1 VVGKI
6 FSRNDSIDPR
16 GESRFGH
23 ESAQGRLPLRR
34 ILPEHIQDLSL
45 IISKP
50 WTFDA
55 DTGTVPFTV
64 SSGLTSIIPNLNA
77 QMVGGVLIADILSNT
92 GTEINANVV
101 PVVTGTGHAMGPSPF
116 GYESDVAFVS
126 SAGASVTHFQID
138 VRNLSENSQFLE
150 AGLATNVDHYIQL
163 ATAFGF
169 MGWKASQGLDFYT
182 PAASGFDMRFR
193 PNAIADPVIFTSTGI
208 SWGGGAEIASSD
220 DVLADASAYGALA
233 DPNTWTALQTFTHTT
248 AATIRILLNAPDAT
262 AIKTLQ
268 DSMKLQFLA
277 EYWDGAT
284 SASTSGFT
292 INDNATAAPAGTH
305 QLDIDSG
312 TYVWSFKDTGDTV
325 FPLGILP
332 DADSVN
338 LVGGSGAV
346 WAEGWFDAIKSDGT
360 ITIVPVNEVVINM
373 DGGSFQTPE
382 ASVGLLVVN
391 SSVVG
396 DGVAASL
403 VCGTAGIGYLNFGD
417 TADENAGYIAY
428 DHNVNAMTFR
438 TNGSGVD
445 LTLSSGGVLTHVADI
460 LPGSD
465 SALDLGSTGA
475 VYAEVWT
482 DAIKS
487 DGELTITP
495 TVVIGTAPA
504 DPGYGDYNLRVED
517 SLVVGTPASGGIE
530 MGTWPVS
537 ATYGMIGHRNLDQSV
552 AGNYTFTISNS
563 GDLYLNTPSSK
574 TINVRINN
582 STYAQFTG
590 TGLLV
595 NTIDDYTGGA
605 GVTIEGTQF
614 IANDINPSADSVDI
628 IGKTGAAWAQVWTD
642 TIHSDGTLTL
652 FGGASGVT
660 MLWGTTPNL
669 IHYES
674 DGAVDYKV
682 WEVYGSGG
690 VLVHRVFSDAFGAG
704 DIWMQVERTTTTV
717 DAVRFPNGI
726 VDVYD
731 QLNVRATTYCDTFAE
746 YTGGAGITLDGVLLK
761 DSGITATAP
770 ITVSSA
776 ANAYIALVDSDYGSN
791 PTTYRLWNTGGIF
804 YNKALSGTTEGT
816 WYWRTNNNTD
826 VLRLSQGAFTW
837 NDGST
842 NRGQVACVVVSTS
855 DPSGDYPEGTI
866 WCKVSA

>member
-6 FSRNDSIDPR
+6 FSRSDSIDPR

-23 ESAQGRLPLRR
+23 ESAQGKLPLKR

-233 DPNTWTALQTFTHTT
+233 DPNTWTGVQSFNTGIAG
-248 AATIRILLNAPDAT
+248 AVMVSILAPDAT
-262 AIKTLQ
+262 DPSQLK
-268 DSMKLQFLA
+268 DSGKLQFLA
-277 EYWDGAT
+277 EYWDGAA

-292 INDNATAAPAGTH
+292 INDNVTAAPAGTH

-312 TYVWSFKDTGDTV
+312 TYVWSFMDTGDTV
-325 FPLGILP
+325 FPLDILP
-332 DADSVN
+332 DADSAN
-338 LVGGSGAV
+338 DVGESGAV
-346 WAEGWFDAIKSDGT
+346 WAEGWFDAIKSDNVIT
-360 ITIVPVNEVVINM
+360 ITA
-373 DGGSFQTPE
+373 TT
-382 ASVGLLVVN
+382 
-391 SSVVG
+391 
-396 DGVAASL
+396 SL
-403 VCGTAGIGYLNFGD
+403 DIATDIFP
-417 TADENAGYIAY
+417 TAD
-428 DHNVNAMTFR
+428 
-438 TNGSGVD
+438 
-445 LTLSSGGVLTHVADI
+445 SSLDI
-460 LPGSD
+460 GK
-465 SALDLGSTGA
+465 TGA
-475 VYAEVWT
+475 VYAEVWSDSLRGDGNISIVAGADIILTPIGVNVRPGADSAYTFGNSGAVWSEVWT

-487 DGELTITP
+487 DGAIAIT
-495 TVVIGTAPA
+495 
-504 DPGYGDYNLRVED
+504 
-517 SLVVGTPASGGIE
+517 
-530 MGTWPVS
+530 
-537 ATYGMIGHRNLDQSV
+537 
-552 AGNYTFTISNS
+552 
-563 GDLYLNTPSSK
+563 SS
-574 TINVRINN
+574 
-582 STYAQFTG
+582 
-590 TGLLV
+590 
-595 NTIDDYTGGA
+595 A

-660 MLWGTTPNL
+660 MLWGTTPTF
-669 IHYES
+669 IHYET
-674 DGAVDYKV
+674 DAAVDYKV

-690 VLVHRVFSDAFGAG
+690 LLVHRVFSDAFGAG

-761 DSGITATAP
+761 DNGITATAP

-855 DPSGDYPEGTI
+855 NPSGDYPEGTI
-866 WCKVSA
+866 WCKVT